1 MALSEQLHWQRQ
13 SECIVRRYCNLLL
26 TGQLARFSSSVTC
39 TRTSM
44 KARTQSKGCSTKGVV
59 KMFVYMYLVPVTRK
73 LVWEWDLIIPIS
85 VTWSSCMVSWLSTL
99 VPSSPVHARVFA
111 PVASTR
117 SYWILLLPHQV
128 LFAMYGMHQ
137 KKWHTFVE
145 TTSIILPLCRY
156 KRNSGRHKC
165 SSRRSASEAAPRFG
179 NLCVYEPS
187 ALRIYVYESIALW
200 NKPSDLWQVHV
211 QVHVQENIPNVS
223 VIFFLMCIVCAR
235 ACLLELA
242 DMTAF
247 LLLK

>member
-1 MALSEQLHWQRQ
+1 
-13 SECIVRRYCNLLL
+13 
-26 TGQLARFSSSVTC
+26 
-39 TRTSM
+39 
-44 KARTQSKGCSTKGVV
+44 
-59 KMFVYMYLVPVTRK
+59 MYLVPVTRK

-85 VTWSSCMVSWLSTL
+85 VTWSSCMVSWLCTL

-223 VIFFLMCIVCAR
+223 VIFFWCVLYVQELVYLSLLIWLHSFCWSSVIANSGNEPLALPGMLHQIGELRWRQQLTQAWTSVHSFFYRMQLRKIVSVWR
-235 ACLLELA
+235 VWEI
-242 DMTAF
+242 T
-247 LLLK
+247 